1 GADRASSAP
10 PPPLGRWIPIY
21 GRGARSAG
29 TSGSGRRR
37 TPIGDRSGF
46 AQVRRSR
53 LSGWRDQERDRI
65 GCGDRPG
72 GDQGNREPPLAHYPH
87 LTILLPEALWSTAR
101 ANAVRAR
108 NAEQRHS
115 RALEE
120 GGATAALQDC
130 ELAEVR
136 RDAAA
141 KHVEIVAALQQRDD
155 ASVGVLPRDLP
166 DEGRDPGVVGF
177 EQAQKRHPVVAM
189 RVEAGGDEEHLRLEP
204 LQRREPLLL
213 DGFAELAAPRA
224 CGERHV
230 HHPLRAALDSTAGIE
245 GVLERRDHQ
254 DPTVLVE
261 HLFGAVAV
269 VHVEI

>member
-1 GADRASSAP
+1 NRGRQRRRTRTRQGARSRTRPQRTRPPLAIRTRTESVALHKRRGRGPGFFRAPA
-10 PPPLGRWIPIY
+10 PLGRWIPIY

-37 TPIGDRSGF
+37 IRIGDRSGF

-189 RVEAGGDEEHLRLEP
+189 RVEAG
-204 LQRREPLLL
+204 
-213 DGFAELAAPRA
+213 
-224 CGERHV
+224 
-230 HHPLRAALDSTAGIE
+230 
-245 GVLERRDHQ
+245 
-254 DPTVLVE
+254 
-261 HLFGAVAV
+261 
-269 VHVEI
+269 